1 MLTEGFEPIHGY
13 RLLNFLGRG
22 QFGEV
27 WRSTS
32 PGGTHVA
39 LKFLNVREKQG
50 RNEFRA
56 IQKVKGIR
64 YPHLAP
70 TYALWLLDENMQ
82 VIEDAAFDSNQTL
95 TKEILGGTLILQPAM
110 ELESQRAS
118 ILVIATVLCERN
130 LMERLRDCNHKG
142 EKGISIPELIGY
154 IEDAAKAIDF
164 LNSPRHELGDGP
176 VAIQHCDIKPE
187 NILILGDLAVV
198 SDFGV
203 SRILG
208 SEGESRAKLM
218 GGSVAYAAPETF
230 DNRMASTSDQYS
242 LAVTYYEL
250 RTGKLPFPKES
261 QMQVIRD
268 KLAGKLDFGEVSIPE
283 ANILQIATA
292 VDPTDRFP
300 TARAFVNALREAV
313 GITTKTPRTQLR
325 YAPIVLAAVA
335 SLVAILAGV
344 WYLNLGPFSTR
355 VQPLGTLNEPTLN
368 ELIQIE
374 VTQNEGTLETLQRD
388 TGPVVAT
395 VQQDVLAVR
404 SEESTVVVG
413 GDETVSKSKAT
424 EPNVVPK
431 SLAPIK
437 PFLVSIDGS
446 GTHDSISKA
455 IADSSIGE
463 TIKVLAGTYRE
474 HIAIDRSI
482 KLVGVGGGV
491 ARVVPSENTC
501 IKILGG
507 SQVFIENITLDCQSS
522 NSNGIEIV
530 AGRLV
535 LTQCNAFASSLNSD
549 QCVKVRANAT
559 FVAEKCRFQTTLQTA
574 VFGEPNSVIAI
585 RDTDFSFSGNAG
597 SGSKRIGI
605 QGFGAKGHIQRCNFN
620 GPCLCGIE
628 WKDTPQELRIE
639 SCRFDNCDIAIQT
652 KACNAVSINGTTDK
666 PCEIK
671 NAVWGLIIQR
681 SRLGMSIVNVEGGSA
696 RNKVAM
702 QITQESDVKCT
713 DCNFVGCMSGIA
725 INQSSITLDNV
736 SIRES
741 SLAGILVDSGIVH
754 GSRVNLLD
762 SARYG
767 LIVLNKDA
775 SVLLNSLE
783 VKGSKNQEFTVPV
796 YVASGKVEFKTGV
809 FSDCLC
815 GIIVDPTR
823 ALLDGADLAEKR
835 NLNELIG
842 SSANAKITVTP
853 IEVLSDRMTL
863 NHCMLGWYFNGV
875 GSSRIKLIDGDI
887 PKSNRA
893 PKLAE
898 DLELD
903 GTDLTNFAVIPK
915 KRRK

>member
-1 MLTEGFEPIHGY
+1 MLTEGFEPIRGY

-56 IQKVKGIR
+56 IQRVKGIR
-64 YPHLAP
+64 YPHLAL

-95 TKEILGGTLILQPAM
+95 TKESLGGTLILQPAM
-110 ELESQRAS
+110 ESESQPAFM
-118 ILVIATVLCERN
+118 LVIATVLCERN
-130 LMERLRDCNHKG
+130 LMERLRDCNEKG
-142 EKGISIPELIGY
+142 EQGIPVPELIGY
-154 IEDAAKAIDF
+154 IDDAAKAIDF
-164 LNSPRHELGDGP
+164 LNSPRHELGEGP

-203 SRILG
+203 ARILG
-208 SEGESRAKLM
+208 SGGESRGKSM

-230 DNRMASTSDQYS
+230 DNRTASTSDQYS

-268 KLAGKLDFGEVSIPE
+268 KLAGKLDFGEVSVPE
-283 ANILQIATA
+283 VKILQRATA
-292 VDPTDRFP
+292 IDPSDRFP
-300 TARAFVNALREAV
+300 NSRAFVNVLREAV
-313 GITTKTPRTQLR
+313 GVTIQTPRNRLR
-325 YAPIVLAAVA
+325 FAPIVLAAVA
-335 SLVAILAGV
+335 SLVATTAGA
-344 WYLNLGPFSTR
+344 WYLKLGPFSTKL
-355 VQPLGTLNEPTLN
+355 QTLATLNEPTQN
-368 ELIQIE
+368 E
-374 VTQNEGTLETLQRD
+374 VTKNEISKNEVSLETLNRD
-388 TGPVVAT
+388 ASLVVST
-395 VQQDVLAVR
+395 VQQDALPGK
-404 SEESTVVVG
+404 SKESAKVAD
-413 GDETVSKSKAT
+413 GDEARTKLKTT
-424 EPNVVPK
+424 EPIVVPK
-431 SLAPIK
+431 SLVPIK

-446 GTHDSISKA
+446 GTHDSIAKA
-455 IADSSIGE
+455 IADSSLGE
-463 TIKVLAGTYRE
+463 TIKILPGTYRE

-491 ARVVPSENTC
+491 ARVVSSENSC

-507 SQVFIENITLDCQSS
+507 SQVFIENITLDSQSS
-522 NSNGIEIV
+522 NSNGIDIV

-535 LTQCNAFASSLNSD
+535 LTQCNAFASSVNSD
-549 QCVKVRANAT
+549 QCVKVRANAA
-559 FVAEKCRFQTTLQTA
+559 FVAEKCKFQTTLQTA

-585 RDTDFSFSGNAG
+585 RDSDFSFSGNAG

-605 QGFGAKGHIQRCNFN
+605 QGLGSKGHIQRCSFS
-620 GPCLCGIE
+620 GPCLCGID
-628 WKDTPQELRIE
+628 WKDCQQELRIE

-652 KACNAVSINGTTDK
+652 KACNAVSINGTIDK

-671 NAVWGLIIQR
+671 NASWGLIIQR
-681 SRLGMSIVNVEGGSA
+681 SRLGMSIVNVEGDSE

-702 QITQESDVKCT
+702 QITQESEVTCT
-713 DCNFVGCMSGIA
+713 DCNFVGCMSGISLR
-725 INQSSITLDNV
+725 QSSVKVDNV

-741 SLAGILVDSGIVH
+741 NLAGMLVDSGTVF
-754 GSRVNLLD
+754 GSRLNLLN

-775 SVLLNSLE
+775 SVLLSSLE
-783 VKGSKNQEFTVPV
+783 VKGSKNQEFTVPI

-823 ALLDGADLAEKR
+823 ALLDGADVTEKR
-835 NLNELIG
+835 NLNELMG
-842 SSANAKITVTP
+842 NEANTKITVTP

-863 NHCMLGWYFNGV
+863 NHCKLGWYFNGV
-875 GSSRIKLIDGDI
+875 GSSRIKQVDGDI
-887 PKSNRA
+887 PKSDRVL
-893 PKLAE
+893 KLAE
-898 DLELD
+898 DLELN
-903 GTDLTNFAVIPK
+903 GTDLTDFTVIPK
-915 KRRK
+915 KRRN

>member
-1 MLTEGFEPIHGY
+1 MLTEGFEPIRGY

-70 TYALWLLDENMQ
+70 IYALWLLDENMQ
-82 VIEDAAFDSNQTL
+82 VIEDATFDSNQTL
-95 TKEILGGTLILQPAM
+95 TKESVGGTLILQPAM
-110 ELESQRAS
+110 ESESHMAS
-118 ILVIATVLCERN
+118 MLVIATVLCERN
-130 LMERLRDCNHKG
+130 LMERLRDCNQKG
-142 EKGISIPELIGY
+142 EQGIPIPELIGY
-154 IEDAAKAIDF
+154 IDDAAKAIDF

-203 SRILG
+203 SRILSSG
-208 SEGESRAKLM
+208 GESRAKSM

-230 DNRMASTSDQYS
+230 DNRTVSTSDQYS

-261 QMQVIRD
+261 QMKVIRD
-268 KLAGKLDFGEVSIPE
+268 KLAGKLFFGEVSIPE
-283 ANILQIATA
+283 ANILQRATA

-300 TARAFVNALREAV
+300 NARAFVKALREALGV
-313 GITTKTPRTQLR
+313 TISTPSTRLT
-325 YAPIVLAAVA
+325 YAPIALTAVA
-335 SLVAILAGV
+335 SLVAIFAGV

-355 VQPLGTLNEPTLN
+355 VQPLATLNEPTLN
-368 ELIQIE
+368 EL
-374 VTQNEGTLETLQRD
+374 TQNEDTLETLQRD
-388 TGPVVAT
+388 ADPVVAT
-395 VQQDVLAVR
+395 VQQDVLPIK

-413 GDETVSKSKAT
+413 DDETVPKSKT
-424 EPNVVPK
+424 TGPKVVPK

-446 GTHDSISKA
+446 GTHDSIAKA

-474 HIAIDRSI
+474 HIAIDRSV

-491 ARVVPSENTC
+491 ARVVSSENTC

-522 NSNGIEIV
+522 NSNGIDIV

-549 QCVKVRANAT
+549 QCVKVRANAA
-559 FVAEKCRFQTTLQTA
+559 FVAEKCKFQTTLQTA

-585 RDTDFSFSGNAG
+585 RDSDFSFSGNAG
-597 SGSKRIGI
+597 SSSKRIGI
-605 QGFGAKGHIQRCNFN
+605 QGLGSKGHIQRCSFS
-620 GPCLCGIE
+620 GPCLYGIE
-628 WKDTPQELRIE
+628 WKDCQQELRIE

-652 KACNAVSINGTTDK
+652 TACNAVSINGTTDK

-671 NAVWGLIIQR
+671 NALSGLIIQR
-681 SRLGMSIVNVEGGSA
+681 SRLGMSIVNVEGDSA

-702 QITQESDVKCT
+702 QITQESEVKCT
-713 DCNFVGCMSGIA
+713 DCNFVGCMSGISLR
-725 INQSSITLDNV
+725 QSVVTVDNV

-741 SLAGILVDSGIVH
+741 NLAGILVDGGTVY
-754 GSRVNLLD
+754 GSQLNLLN

-767 LIVLNKDA
+767 LIVLNKDS

-783 VKGSKNQEFTVPV
+783 VKGSKNQEFTVPI

-823 ALLDGADLAEKR
+823 ALLDGADSTEKR
-835 NLNELIG
+835 NLFELMGNE
-842 SSANAKITVTP
+842 ANTKITVTP
-853 IEVLSDRMTL
+853 IEVSSDRMTL
-863 NHCMLGWYFNGV
+863 NHCKLGWYFNGV
-875 GSSRIKLIDGDI
+875 GSSRIKQFDGDM
-887 PKSNRA
+887 PKRDRA
-893 PKLAE
+893 PKLSE
-898 DLELD
+898 DLELNR
-903 GTDLTNFAVIPK
+903 TDLTDFTVIQK
-915 KRRK
+915 KRRN